1 MKVKKS
7 HAYIGAFTVV
17 LGLLLKGLQV
27 SQLLQPPPVPP
38 PVAVLSCTT
47 SGLPDLAVACSV
59 GPSQSTTATTTI
71 NFGDGRSVDLGRQ
84 VYDAQ
89 EGQDAQRHQSFT
101 SVYQKYRDPGL
112 YRINLVVTG
121 DDGFM
126 AKDHQDV
133 RVSYSDKL
141 ECAIRLTDLDVT
153 AYGDDERSVPLNVP
167 VNARLGIHNL
177 IFYEQR
183 RFTVPFA
190 PSAEWIIR
198 DCDDDL
204 EVTDK
209 HFFLGGKLTHTKT
222 EGAYVFTLQSSPFFS
237 GSEDGYLY
245 ANISCVEYPQEV
257 VKSAKLESEL
267 SITRYGVIEARLG
280 NSNPMVAYTSQKE
293 EDPGDWKVKFSGHKA
308 HFSASWSE
316 PIKYRGFRLTLVDPV
331 DLPLIPASKR
341 RNRVYLRIEPDD

>member
-1 MKVKKS
+1 MKVKNS

-38 PVAVLSCTT
+38 VAVLSCTT
-47 SGLPDLAVACSV
+47 AGLPDLAVVCSV
-59 GPSQSTTATTTI
+59 GPSQSTIATTTI

-89 EGQDAQRHQSFT
+89 ESQDAQRHQSFT

-112 YRINLVVTG
+112 YRINLVVKG
-121 DDGFM
+121 DDGIM
-126 AKDHQDV
+126 ARDHQDV
-133 RVSYSDKL
+133 RVFYSDEL
-141 ECAIRLTDLDVT
+141 EREIRLTDLEVT

-183 RFTVPFA
+183 RYTVPFA
-190 PSAEWIIR
+190 PSPGWIIR

-209 HFFLGGKLTHTKT
+209 YFFLGGKLTHAKT
-222 EGAYVFTLQSSPFFS
+222 EGTYRFTLQSSPFFS

-245 ANISCVEYPQEV
+245 ANISCLEYPREV
-257 VKSAKLESEL
+257 VKSAKLESDL
-267 SITRYGVIEARLG
+267 SIKRYGIIEATLG
-280 NSNPMVAYTSQKE
+280 SSNPMVAYTSHEQ
-293 EDPGDWKVKFSGHKA
+293 PGDWQVKFSGVKA
-308 HFSASWSE
+308 PTTARWSD
-316 PIKYRGFRLTLVDPV
+316 PIKYRGFRLTLVD
-331 DLPLIPASKR
+331 LPLVPADTR